1 MENLLGEPVRIGA
14 QTAYQELLNSGRFM
28 IQRCNHCRSHVF
40 FPREFC
46 PHCGEAELA
55 WIEPSGEG
63 NVHAVTT
70 VRRKAEM
77 GGDYN
82 VSLIDLAE
90 GVRLMSQVE
99 GLPLDRIEIG
109 LPVRAR
115 VAVKD
120 GQGLVVFDAATAQ
133 EVLP

>member
-1 MENLLGEPVRIGA
+1 MENLLSEPVRSGA

-28 IQRCNHCRSHVF
+28 FQRCNHCRSHVF

-46 PHCGEAELA
+46 PHCGETEMA
-55 WIEPSGEG
+55 WIEPTGEG
-63 NVHAVTT
+63 IVHSVTT

-99 GLPLDRIEIG
+99 GLPLDRIVIG

-115 VAVKD
+115 VAVRD
-120 GQGLVVFDAATAQ
+120 GQGLVVFDAAAAQ